1 MQLPSLIWLN
11 RNASVGSITS
21 PQNTPGMALQASI
34 DPMPVPQPVTTKSA
48 ALELSRMPA
57 SSPFIT

>member
-1 MQLPSLIWLN
+1 MALPALIWLN
-11 RNASVGSITS
+11 RNASVGSITN

-34 DPMPVPQPVTTKSA
+34 EPIPVPQPVTTKSA
-48 ALELSRMPA
+48 ALLLSRMPV